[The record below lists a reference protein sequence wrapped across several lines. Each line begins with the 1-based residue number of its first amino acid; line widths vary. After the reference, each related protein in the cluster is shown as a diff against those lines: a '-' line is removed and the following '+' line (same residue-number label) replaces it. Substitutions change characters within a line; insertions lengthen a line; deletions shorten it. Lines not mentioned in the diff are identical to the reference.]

1 MDDDG
6 NFDYLAGVE
15 VSGFSDLPAEF
26 ARLRIPAQRYA
37 IFTHREH
44 VSTIHSVGMTIW
56 TKWLPELGYEAVDAP
71 FLEYYGEEFD
81 GTNRYGRLP
90 NVDTDQ
96 DITSHYRELPV
107 KPIGF

>member
-1 MDDDG
+1 MDDDR

-26 ARLRIPAQRYA
+26 ARLRIPSQCYA

-56 TKWLPELGYEAVDAP
+56 TKWLPESAYEAIDPSLVA
-71 FLEYYGEEFD
+71 Y
-81 GTNRYGRLP
+81 
-90 NVDTDQ
+90 TD
-96 DITSHYRELPV
+96 
-107 KPIGF
+107 